1 MLTIGNTSLSIFTI
15 FQIIFSLMLV
25 ILIGKVFKRIL
36 KDKLLHKLNI
46 DHANRE
52 TLANI
57 INYSTGCIL
66 FIVFLQYLGVNI
78 STLAVIGGGLGLGIG
93 FALQDLIKDFISGLT
108 LLFERP
114 IKAGDFIEI
123 EGSKGYVKE
132 ISTRSIIIETQDG
145 SDIFIPNSYFINSR
159 FTNWSYQSFTARI
172 IVPISVAYQS
182 DLILLTE
189 LLLQCAHQESKVLL
203 EPSPEVLFIGFGDN
217 SLNFELRV
225 WIDPIDEE
233 PEIRSHLNFLIE
245 SLLRENHINIP
256 FPQRDVWLKNAP
268 EKNISILETKKISVK
283 EILKKVEYFQDFNQT
298 ELRQLIQSGY
308 RRNLQE
314 SEILFKE
321 NDLGDAFYIVLS
333 GSVEVFVEKINKH
346 LTDLNVG
353 SFFGELSLILGI
365 PRTAT
370 VKAKEKTVLF
380 CINHHNFKK
389 LLNRNPNLYDLI
401 IMKLSERENEL
412 IERQKELRNLGLIDS
427 DEDDNNP
434 LIWVKKR
441 IQKIFMMEEK

>member
-1 MLTIGNTSLSIFTI
+1 MV
-15 FQIIFSLMLV
+15 V
-25 ILIGKVFKRIL
+25 IVIGKVFKRIL

-46 DHANRE
+46 NNANKE

-57 INYSTGCIL
+57 INYSTGCLL

-123 EGSKGYVKE
+123 EGLKGYVKE
-132 ISTRSIIIETQDG
+132 ISTRSIILETQDG

-172 IVPISVAYQS
+172 SVPISVAYQS

-189 LLLQCAHQESKVLL
+189 LLLQSAYQESKVLL

-217 SLNFELRV
+217 SLNFELKV
-225 WIDPIDEE
+225 WINPIDEE
-233 PEIRSHLNFLIE
+233 PEIKSHLNFLIE

-256 FPQRDVWLKNAP
+256 FPQRDIWIKNAP
-268 EKNISILETKKISVK
+268 EKNLTILETKKISVK
-283 EILKKVEYFQDFNQT
+283 EILKKVEYFNDFNQI

-308 RRNLQE
+308 RKNLQE

-321 NDLGDAFYIVLS
+321 NDLGNAFYIVLS
-333 GSVEVFVEKINKH
+333 GSVEVFVDRINKH
-346 LTDLNVG
+346 LKLKKKQ
-353 SFFGELSLILGI
+353 FFF
-365 PRTAT
+365 
-370 VKAKEKTVLF
+370 V
-380 CINHHNFKK
+380 
-389 LLNRNPNLYDLI
+389 LI
-401 IMKLSERENEL
+401 IIILKS
-412 IERQKELRNLGLIDS
+412 
-427 DEDDNNP
+427 
-434 LIWVKKR
+434 
-441 IQKIFMMEEK
+441 